1 MLATCAT
8 FMLNLLSLVHTFFLF
23 INVLIK
29 YIGIYYSSI
38 LETVEDNRVI
48 KMTWIFIMTSSV
60 GCLAMEYTF
69 IHDIQSMNIYNILQH
84 NLSEPQVARIF
95 VNLIFMLTVI
105 MYIYLQIKIKID
117 LQTANNDF
125 FFDFVTSLGYISF
138 YVVYFNAVIFE
149 PIIENIVIRVI
160 LQWSLVDF
168 FLLRLIWKCHNL
180 RDRITHFFQWSF
192 CTSLP
197 NFIILCVLYCFKIV
211 KYRIEIN
218 IEFCIQS
225 DKMASTNMKKHLEKN
240 AITKTNFLEFVE
252 PSVFLTTRSFSHPE
266 NKCRKFLHS
275 ATKQ

>member
-1 MLATCAT
+1 MYLIPFIVFGIYNFAYYLNLVISKYLRYPFCHFDSFNFNSLQPSSDMLATYAT

-23 INVLIK
+23 FNVLIK
-29 YIGIYYSSI
+29 YIGIYFSSI

-48 KMTWIFIMTSSV
+48 KMTWIFIMTSSL

-95 VNLIFMLTVI
+95 VNLIFILTVI

-138 YVVYFNAVIFE
+138 YVVYFNLAVIFE

-180 RDRITHFFQWSF
+180 RDRITHLFQ
-192 CTSLP
+192 
-197 NFIILCVLYCFKIV
+197 
-211 KYRIEIN
+211 
-218 IEFCIQS
+218 
-225 DKMASTNMKKHLEKN
+225 
-240 AITKTNFLEFVE
+240 
-252 PSVFLTTRSFSHPE
+252 
-266 NKCRKFLHS
+266 
-275 ATKQ
+275 